1 MRYQQLGLASDARRR
16 PLDIILEIGVAAS
29 RADVVV
35 AWALALA
42 IIGGIGLLF
51 AAS

>member
-1 MRYQQLGLASDARRR
+1 MQNRRLGLASDTRRR
-16 PLDIILEIGVAAS
+16 PLDIVLEIGAAAS

-42 IIGGIGLLF
+42 IMVGIGLLF

>member
-1 MRYQQLGLASDARRR
+1 MQYHQLGLASDARRR
-16 PLDIILEIGVAAS
+16 PLDIFLEIGAAAS

-42 IIGGIGLLF
+42 IVTGISLLL

>member
-1 MRYQQLGLASDARRR
+1 MQYYQLGLASDARRR
-16 PLDIILEIGVAAS
+16 PLDIFFDIGAAAT

-42 IIGGIGLLF
+42 IISGILVLF
-51 AAS
+51 AVR